1 MRAGLVLL
9 LGSAAAFAPA
19 RSVRTLAPAPTRTAP
34 LRAFFDAEKEDAGDV
49 PFDVEARA
57 VGRWLTRPF
66 SEYSGEEGFN
76 VFLAVFHGY
85 CFYEAAT
92 KGAFPWLF
100 TGFSF
105 FDFIR
110 AWGPGLSV
118 WVILVPVSK
127 ARRDATG
134 VKSKPPP
141 WAKYRTA

>member
-1 MRAGLVLL
+1 M
-9 LGSAAAFAPA
+9 AARRPAFAACERKCQA
-19 RSVRTLAPAPTRTAP
+19 RARADARADARRSLCVCASAAPAPTRPAP
-34 LRAFFDAEKEDAGDV
+34 LRAFFDAEKEDSDDV

-105 FDFIR
+105 SWMSRFK
-110 AWGPGLSV
+110 ALSV
-118 WVILVPVSK
+118 ITSVASSLSK
-127 ARRDATG
+127 
-134 VKSKPPP
+134 
-141 WAKYRTA
+141 